1 MCGGEANLA
10 DDAGERAGG
19 GGIEA
24 GGNAASEV
32 GLAAGDDGV
41 AHGFGHEHGVLGF
54 GDRGVHQDA
63 IGAEFHGHGGVGC
76 RADACIHNH
85 GNFGDAFAEDAE
97 VGGILHAKAGADG
110 RGERHDGGGAG
121 GHQLA
126 GGDEIV
132 VGVGGD
138 DEAFL
143 REDASSFDELLGVGE

>member
-1 MCGGEANLA
+1 MCGAEANLA

-24 GGNAASEV
+24 LGHSASEV

-63 IGAEFHGHGGVGC
+63 IGAEFHGHGGVGSG
-76 RADACIHNH
+76 ADASIHNH

-97 VGGILHAKAGADG
+97 IGGILDAESGPDG
-110 RGERHDGGGAG
+110 GGERHDCGRATV
-121 GHQLA
+121 
-126 GGDEIV
+126 D
-132 VGVGGD
+132 
-138 DEAFL
+138 
-143 REDASSFDELLGVGE
+143 